1 MEIKMAKVVKAAPAK
16 KVAPAAKPAAV
27 KKTTVAVKAVPAK
40 KAAAPAKKAV
50 APVKK
55 VVAPAK
61 KVAPATFV
69 KISKVVGR
77 QILDSRGNPTVEV
90 DILLDNGFLA
100 RSAVPSGAS
109 TGEFEACELRDGDKK
124 VYLGKG
130 VLKAVAA
137 VNGPIAK
144 LLKGKNPLN
153 QRELDDAMIAL
164 DGTPN
169 KSKLGANALL
179 GASMAITLAGAN
191 VSKMPLWKYIGKLHK
206 NKEFVLP
213 TPMANI
219 INGGKHADNLI
230 DFQEFMIMPVGA
242 KTFSEGLQWVTEI
255 FHALK
260 TILKKGGHVTAVGDE
275 GGFAPNL
282 TNDQALEVV
291 MQAIVAAGYKPG
303 KQIGIALD
311 CASSELFD
319 EGGRKGYKFWKSN
332 PDKLF
337 TAEEM
342 IAIYAEWCKKYP
354 IVSIE
359 DGLDQSD
366 WDGYVKFTQALGKKV
381 QIVGDD
387 FFVTNP
393 VRLKKGIDMGAC
405 NAILIKVNQIGTVT
419 ETLDAIKM
427 AQKAGYGVISSHR
440 SGETEDSFIA
450 DLAVGTG
457 AGQIK
462 TGSLSRTDRI
472 CKYNQLIRIEEQLA
486 DKAIFKGLKSI
497 KGAGY

>member
-1 MEIKMAKVVKAAPAK
+1 MATASKAKAAPKKVAPAKKAAPAKSAAVVNKAAVKAAPAK
-16 KVAPAAKPAAV
+16 AVA
-27 KKTTVAVKAVPAK
+27 
-40 KAAAPAKKAV
+40 KAAPV
-50 APVKK
+50 AD
-55 VVAPAK
+55 
-61 KVAPATFV
+61 FV
-69 KISKVVGR
+69 KITKVIGR

-90 DILLDNGFLA
+90 DITLDNGFVA
-100 RSAVPSGAS
+100 RAAVPSGAS
-109 TGEFEACELRDGDKK
+109 TGEFEACELRDGNKK

-130 VLKAVAA
+130 VLKAVEA

-144 LLKGKNPLN
+144 LLKGKNPLK

-164 DGTPN
+164 DGTAN

-179 GASMAITLAGAN
+179 GASMAITVAAAQ

-242 KTFSEGLQWVTEI
+242 KTFSEGLQWITEV

-260 TILKKGGHVTAVGDE
+260 SILKKGGHVTAVGDE

-291 MQAIVAAGYKPG
+291 MEAIKAAGYKPG
-303 KQIGIALD
+303 KQIAIALD

-337 TAEEM
+337 TADEM
-342 IAIYAEWCKKYP
+342 IAIYSDWCRKYP

-366 WDGYVKFTQALGKKV
+366 WEGYVKFTQALGKKV

-393 VRLKKGIDMGAC
+393 TRLKKGIDMGAC

-427 AQKAGYGVISSHR
+427 AQAAGYGVISSHR

-450 DLAVGTG
+450 DLAVGTS

-486 DKAIFKGLKSI
+486 AKAIYKGLKSI
-497 KGAGY
+497 KGAGF

>member
-1 MEIKMAKVVKAAPAK
+1 MAKAEK
-16 KVAPAAKPAAV
+16 V
-27 KKTTVAVKAVPAK
+27 KKSKKSKDVADTVQAEMTAVVTPD
-40 KAAAPAKKAV
+40 
-50 APVKK
+50 
-55 VVAPAK
+55 
-61 KVAPATFV
+61 FV

-90 DILLDNGFLA
+90 DITLDNGYMA
-100 RSAVPSGAS
+100 RAAVPSGAS

-124 VYLGKG
+124 IYLGKG

-137 VNGPIAK
+137 VNGPLAK
-144 LLKGKNPLN
+144 LLKGKNPLD
-153 QRELDDAMIAL
+153 QRALDEAMIAL
-164 DGTPN
+164 DGTAN
-169 KSKLGANALL
+169 KSSLGANALL
-179 GASMAITLAGAN
+179 GASMAITMAGAN
-191 VSKMPLWKYIGKLHK
+191 VSGMPLWKYIGKIHR
-206 NKEFVLP
+206 NRDFCLP

-242 KTFSEGLQWVTEI
+242 PSFSEGLRWITEI

-260 TILKKGGHVTAVGDE
+260 SILKKGGHVTAVGDE

-282 TNDQALEVV
+282 TNDQSLEVI
-291 MQAIVAAGYKPG
+291 MEAIVAAGYKPG

-319 EGGRKGYKFWKSN
+319 EGDRKGYKFWKSN

-337 TAEEM
+337 TDDEM
-342 IAIYAEWCKKYP
+342 IQVYSDWCKKYP

-366 WDGYVKFTQALGKKV
+366 WDGYVKLTKELGETV

-393 VRLKKGIDMGAC
+393 VRLKQGIDMKAA

-440 SGETEDSFIA
+440 SGETEDAFIA

-472 CKYNQLIRIEEQLA
+472 CKYNQLLRIEEQLGS
-486 DKAIFKGLKSI
+486 KAVYKGLKSI
-497 KGAGY
+497 KGAGF